1 MDVFETMRQRKSTR
15 KFTRAPLNKDDLL
28 KIAEAARMTAT
39 SVNQQSRQF
48 TLIHNQAFI
57 QRLETNL
64 GGYGYGL
71 YEPQAVLLISSP
83 RDNTYS
89 QIETGLAAQNAY
101 LAATALGL
109 STVWTDQI
117 RNRCDEPAIR
127 QLLNEVNIPSN
138 HICWTILPIGVPA
151 EEPDAKERTET
162 IHYIDE
168 SINQL
173 KKSD

>member
-1 MDVFETMRQRKSTR
+1 MSKKKHAEIHRS
-15 KFTRAPLNKDDLL
+15 PLSKEDLL
-28 KIAEAARMTAT
+28 KIAEAARMTAA

-127 QLLNEVNIPSN
+127 QLLNEVNIPSD
-138 HICWTILPIGVPA
+138 HICWTILPIEVPA
-151 EEPDAKERTET
+151 ENPPTKERTEK
-162 IHYIDE
+162 INYIGD
-168 SINQL
+168 
-173 KKSD
+173 